1 MIMTGI
7 VSALSNMLLSPLW
20 LLGMLAVAIPIGIH
34 FFSKSKAPLISFA
47 QYALI
52 PVRQST
58 VPNAVRLSQWL
69 LLLLRILILVL
80 LSLLLAQCIKQTVD
94 DSETHYFLV
103 SQDWLLSAQD
113 NDKQIL
119 LNAFN
124 QARSNTSSRLI
135 LSSQRQNQALD
146 DQTLLTAGL
155 LDKLVSTNG
164 NGTQKDTEAKARLS
178 IWQKVADFMF
188 LHPSITPNNVHVF
201 TTDRLSQFNG
211 DKPAMYDTVNWHIAN
226 IKNSEKKQ
234 PKYRVLLLSSSKN
247 QIQSRYLT
255 AAFDALNTE
264 KNREIAVDALLTT
277 SAIKVAQL
285 EPYTWIFFLGDT
297 APNADLAKTMER
309 YVQAGGQLFVT
320 ATEQS
325 VSNGRYLLPRSEADN
340 VFVSKIGQP
349 AFLASKMN
357 NSETKIVWQTA
368 DKRPFLTRA
377 ETRQRDTLN
386 NEHKAG
392 QILTF
397 YSRFE
402 PSWTNWVTQPDF
414 PYTLDNVLNQVLY
427 QQQYITQGKVIKT
440 QIASRDALNMPSQ
453 QFFEPHL
460 SGQHLSGEPLA
471 SPLNPQRDQQIHYW
485 LLSFLICAFCLE
497 RVLSEYRG
505 KSFPEGETS

>member
-80 LSLLLAQCIKQTVD
+80 LSLLLAQCIKQTAD

-164 NGTQKDTEAKARLS
+164 NGTQKDTEAKAPLS

-211 DKPAMYDTVNWHIAN
+211 DKPAMYDTVNWHIAQ
-226 IKNSEKKQ
+226 IKNSEKTPLK
-234 PKYRVLLLSSSKN
+234 S
-247 QIQSRYLT
+247 QSI
-255 AAFDALNTE
+255 AAIVFKKPNTV
-264 KNREIAVDALLTT
+264 AV
-277 SAIKVAQL
+277 
-285 EPYTWIFFLGDT
+285 
-297 APNADLAKTMER
+297 PN
-309 YVQAGGQLFVT
+309 
-320 ATEQS
+320 
-325 VSNGRYLLPRSEADN
+325 
-340 VFVSKIGQP
+340 
-349 AFLASKMN
+349 
-357 NSETKIVWQTA
+357 
-368 DKRPFLTRA
+368 
-377 ETRQRDTLN
+377 
-386 NEHKAG
+386 
-392 QILTF
+392 
-397 YSRFE
+397 
-402 PSWTNWVTQPDF
+402 
-414 PYTLDNVLNQVLY
+414 
-427 QQQYITQGKVIKT
+427 
-440 QIASRDALNMPSQ
+440 
-453 QFFEPHL
+453 
-460 SGQHLSGEPLA
+460 SG
-471 SPLNPQRDQQIHYW
+471 
-485 LLSFLICAFCLE
+485 F
-497 RVLSEYRG
+497 
-505 KSFPEGETS
+505 

>member
-1 MIMTGI
+1 M
-7 VSALSNMLLSPLW
+7 
-20 LLGMLAVAIPIGIH
+20 
-34 FFSKSKAPLISFA
+34 
-47 QYALI
+47 
-52 PVRQST
+52 
-58 VPNAVRLSQWL
+58 
-69 LLLLRILILVL
+69 
-80 LSLLLAQCIKQTVD
+80 
-94 DSETHYFLV
+94 
-103 SQDWLLSAQD
+103 
-113 NDKQIL
+113 
-119 LNAFN
+119 
-124 QARSNTSSRLI
+124 
-135 LSSQRQNQALD
+135 
-146 DQTLLTAGL
+146 
-155 LDKLVSTNG
+155 
-164 NGTQKDTEAKARLS
+164 
-178 IWQKVADFMF
+178 
-188 LHPSITPNNVHVF
+188 
-201 TTDRLSQFNG
+201 
-211 DKPAMYDTVNWHIAN
+211 
-226 IKNSEKKQ
+226 
-234 PKYRVLLLSSSKN
+234 
-247 QIQSRYLT
+247 
-255 AAFDALNTE
+255 NTE
-264 KNREIAVDALLTT
+264 KNREIAVDTSLTT

-285 EPYTWIFFLGDT
+285 EPYTWIFYLGDT
-297 APNADLAKTMER
+297 APSADLAKAMER

-325 VSNGRYLLPRSEADN
+325 VSNGRYLLPRSEGDN

-386 NEHKAG
+386 NEDKAG

-414 PYTLDNVLNQVLY
+414 PYTLDNLLNQVLY

-453 QFFEPHL
+453 HIFEPHL
-460 SGQHLSGEPLA
+460 SGQHLSSQPLA

-485 LLSFLICAFCLE
+485 LLSFLICAFCFE